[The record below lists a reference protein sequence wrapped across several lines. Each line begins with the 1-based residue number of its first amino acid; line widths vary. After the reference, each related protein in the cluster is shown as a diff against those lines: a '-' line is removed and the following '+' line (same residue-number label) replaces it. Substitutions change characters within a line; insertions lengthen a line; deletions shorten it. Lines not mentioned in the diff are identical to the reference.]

1 MTDHIH
7 QNNDTVLCSK
17 CGDQMYLDPKLAVA
31 GIIPY
36 KDKIVMIKR
45 GVEPNIGKW
54 SFPSGYVNR
63 YETLENAL
71 KREVNEECGITI
83 EVGWIVGIY
92 SDKNNPVILAV
103 FHANWKNGEL
113 KVNDDEVIDVDIFS
127 LKKLPDLAFLHDKK
141 IIKDWIDSLRLRNL

>member
-1 MTDHIH
+1 
-7 QNNDTVLCSK
+7 
-17 CGDQMYLDPKLAVA
+17 MYLDPKLAVA

-36 KDKIVMIKR
+36 KDKIVMVKR

-83 EVGWIVGIY
+83 EVRWIVGIY

-113 KVNDDEVIDVDIFS
+113 KVNDDEVTDVDIFS
-127 LKKLPDLAFLHDKK
+127 LKQLPDLAFSHDKK
-141 IIKDWIDSLRLRNL
+141 IIKDWIDGLKLRNL

>member
-1 MTDHIH
+1 
-7 QNNDTVLCSK
+7 
-17 CGDQMYLDPKLAVA
+17 MYLDPKLAVA

-36 KDKIVMIKR
+36 KDKIVMVKR

>member
-36 KDKIVMIKR
+36 KDKIVMVKR

-71 KREVNEECGITI
+71 KRE
-83 EVGWIVGIY
+83 
-92 SDKNNPVILAV
+92 S
-103 FHANWKNGEL
+103 
-113 KVNDDEVIDVDIFS
+113 IDVITDRKRTRI
-127 LKKLPDLAFLHDKK
+127 
-141 IIKDWIDSLRLRNL
+141 

>member
-1 MTDHIH
+1 
-7 QNNDTVLCSK
+7 
-17 CGDQMYLDPKLAVA
+17 MYLDPKLAVA

-36 KDKIVMIKR
+36 KDKIVMVKR

-141 IIKDWIDSLRLRNL
+141 IIKDWIDNLRLRNL

>member
-1 MTDHIH
+1 MNIPNNTD
-7 QNNDTVLCSK
+7 
-17 CGDQMYLDPKLAVA
+17 KLLERQY
-31 GIIPY
+31 PNY
-36 KDKIVMIKR
+36 KDKIVMVKR